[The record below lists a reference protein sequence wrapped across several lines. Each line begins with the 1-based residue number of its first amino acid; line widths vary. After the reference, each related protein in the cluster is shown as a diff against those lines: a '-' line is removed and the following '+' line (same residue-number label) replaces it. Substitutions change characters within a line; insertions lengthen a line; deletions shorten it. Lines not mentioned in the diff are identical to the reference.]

1 MMTLE
6 AIIAKIYPEKSP
18 DELEYIFEDVF
29 NHAVAYEPKS
39 WQTVKKE
46 DILKEKIQHKMI
58 RTLFESQEGGEQGI
72 IDMILD
78 SLEEWS
84 ENYMLFTDFDHEL
97 QQFCASFYALASCI
111 NFEWLG
117 RNRQLYI
124 LSSSFLAII
133 LSLGLDM
140 RGYIRRNFARFCFA
154 SVYKVDAE
162 LFTKA
167 IEDNISYIGIEPNGA
182 TIAECV
188 ADYAKF
194 LRSSNSANLSVADYL
209 DNNSLS
215 GKLDKVNLTI
225 LFKILAIYQ
234 DLKTG
239 AIWRDIN
246 DFLCVHKKLEPGESK
261 NKEKEEDYY
270 LEALTNAS
278 EIISWLES
286 YMEVV
291 TWLKGKSTDFIKR
304 LFKVLVKKIDLTDEK
319 QVDLLLQLIEYLP
332 SEYKEIFSGILYFSQ
347 ADYKFHWDESL
358 LSDHRS

>member
-97 QQFCASFYALASCI
+97 QQFCASFYAL
-111 NFEWLG
+111 
-117 RNRQLYI
+117 
-124 LSSSFLAII
+124 
-133 LSLGLDM
+133 GLDM

-182 TIAECV
+182 TIAECG

-347 ADYKFHWDESL
+347 ADYKFHLDESL